1 MSCLGSLQ
9 AIRKKN
15 KTELGLWA
23 WAWYQLLGSQWF
35 HIIGTVYL
43 CMWFMLLHALAC
55 SVVPLMFQIVLK
67 TGMSSHMRTVHSGRK
82 PYKCPHCE
90 YASAFR
96 GNLNTHIKV
105 STFVFAELFT
115 LLQFFIVW
123 TRLQIFIVFSLWSC
137 YETTLKTQKCSQ
149 MGRPTA
155 YRTHYTCH

>member
-15 KTELGLWA
+15 KTEGYGLEPDISCWA
-23 WAWYQLLGSQWF
+23 LSGFTSD
-35 HIIGTVYL
+35 IGTVYI